1 MKIKNTSSSKILGI
15 NPGAVV
21 EVEEVYAQEL
31 INSFGCFEFVS
42 ETPEPVTEQV
52 PVEQVPVETA
62 KEEVVSPVV
71 EEPKKGRSKKSK

>member
-42 ETPEPVTEQV
+42 ETPEPVIEKV
-52 PVEQVPVETA
+52 PVEAV
-62 KEEVVSPVV
+62 KEEVVSPVAD
-71 EEPKKGRSKKSK
+71 EPVKKGRSKKSK